1 MIINLFALLYEYYYW
16 WLYGIFIGVL
26 INFIRFDWD
35 RFFMSGSKPPMR
47 IEDLERLVLVSDPKV
62 SPDEKYTVFTV
73 SKASLKDDKY
83 ISSIWLLDN
92 DALEYEQLTSGPS
105 DNSPEWSPDARH
117 IAFLSR
123 RTLKEDEAGSE
134 LWIYNVAGRYEPRLL
149 VKLDKSITNVRWS
162 PDGKKILFLSQVG
175 KIDEDVKVIEE
186 IPIWFN
192 GKGFTYGLRTH
203 VFVVDVASGNVE
215 QVTKG
220 DMDVIYAEWSPDG
233 SRIAYIASEDMLKPY
248 ISNIHVIDLEG
259 GLDRKL
265 TKDNMSIWDLDWSPD
280 GKYIAFRGHD
290 LSWGLTTHYKIWLL
304 DVGSAEIRLLTDI
317 DLDVVNAMNS
327 DVRGPTS
334 SRKVQWVGEHIY
346 FALAEGGSV
355 GLYRVDLDGNIE
367 AVIKGDFTVEDYS
380 VADDLISLTI
390 MNSVE
395 PPEVYIYS
403 EAGLKKVTGFNEGLL
418 NQVSL
423 NRPMHFRFKAS
434 DGAEIDGWILK
445 PYGFRDGEKY
455 PAILYIHGGPPTTYG
470 ESFIHEFHVLSG
482 EGFVVIFTN
491 PRGSTGYS
499 QEFKDI
505 RGRYGDRDYKDLM
518 EAVDYVIENFDFVD
532 PERLGVTGGSY
543 GGFMTNW
550 IVGHTNRFK
559 AAVTQRSISN
569 WISDFGTTDI
579 GFYFNEDQI
588 AGGWGRPFWD
598 EQWFDKYWDQS
609 PIKYVAYMETPLLII
624 HSIEDYRC
632 WLDQALQLFTALK
645 YRGVPTRLVLFPKEN
660 HNLSR
665 TGKPKHR
672 VKRLEEIVAWF
683 KKYLV
688 GEEKSS

>member
-1 MIINLFALLYEYYYW
+1 
-16 WLYGIFIGVL
+16 
-26 INFIRFDWD
+26 
-35 RFFMSGSKPPMR
+35 MR
-47 IEDLERLVLVSDPKV
+47 IKDLERLVLVSDPKI
-62 SPDEKYTVFTV
+62 SPSGEYTVFTV
-73 SKASLKDDKY
+73 SKASLRDDKY

-92 DALEYEQLTSGPS
+92 GSLDYEQLTSGPS
-105 DNSPEWSPDARH
+105 DNSPEWSPDSRY

-123 RTLKEDEAGSE
+123 RTLKEDEAGGE
-134 LWIYNVAGRYEPRLL
+134 LWIYNVGGRYEPRLL
-149 VKLDKSITNVRWS
+149 VKLDKPITNVRWS
-162 PDGKKILFLSQVG
+162 PGGKQILFLSQVG
-175 KIDEDVKVIEE
+175 KVDEDVKVIEE

-192 GKGFTYGLRTH
+192 GKGFTYGLKTH
-203 VFVVDVASGNVE
+203 IFVVDLASGNME

-220 DMDVIYAEWSPDG
+220 DMDIIYAEWSPDG
-233 SRIAYIASEDMLKPY
+233 GMVAYIASEDMLRPY
-248 ISNIHVIDLEG
+248 ISNIHVLDLGSGE
-259 GLDRKL
+259 DRKL
-265 TKDNMSIWDLDWSPD
+265 TRDNMSIWDLAWSPD

-290 LSWGLTTHYKIWLL
+290 LSWGLTTHNKVWLL
-304 DVGSAEIRLLTDI
+304 DVENGDIKLLTDI

-334 SRKVQWVGEHIY
+334 ARKIQWIDNYIY
-346 FALAEGGSV
+346 FNLAEGGSV
-355 GLYRVDLDGNIE
+355 GLYRVDLNGNIE
-367 AVIKGDFTVEDYS
+367 AVVKGEFAVEDYS
-380 VADDLISLTI
+380 VTDSLITLTI

-395 PPEVYIYS
+395 PPEVYIYN
-403 EAGLKKVTGFNEGLL
+403 EDGLKKVTDFNGGFLS
-418 NQVSL
+418 QVVLS
-423 NRPMHFRFKAS
+423 RPMHFRFRAS
-434 DGAEIDGWILK
+434 DGVEVDGWILK
-445 PYGFRDGEKY
+445 PYGFKEGEKY

-482 EGFVVIFTN
+482 EGFVIIYTN

-518 EAVDYVIENFDFVD
+518 EAVDYVVENFDFID
-532 PERLGVTGGSY
+532 SERLGVTGGSY

-588 AGGWGRPFWD
+588 ASGWGRPFWD
-598 EQWFDKYWDQS
+598 ERWFDKYWDQS
-609 PIKYVAYMETPLLII
+609 PIKYVGNMETPLLII

-632 WLDQALQLFTALK
+632 WLDQALQIFTALR

-665 TGKPKHR
+665 SGKPKHR
-672 VKRLEEIVAWF
+672 VKRLEEIVGWF
-683 KKYLV
+683 KKYLM
-688 GEEKSS
+688 GEEEKSS